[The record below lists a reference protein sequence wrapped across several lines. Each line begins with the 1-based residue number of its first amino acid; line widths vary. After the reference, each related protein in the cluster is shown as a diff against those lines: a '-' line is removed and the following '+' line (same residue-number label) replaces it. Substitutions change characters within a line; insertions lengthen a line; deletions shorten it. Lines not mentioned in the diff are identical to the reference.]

1 MADLPDDLLSSK
13 TSLHSIKQF
22 WTAASP
28 CLRSGS
34 TINQAIVR
42 RPIFQ
47 VRRGS
52 CALSQGNCALILQVM
67 VQVYIPA
74 RFLDS

>member
-42 RPIFQ
+42 RKCVHQ
-47 VRRGS
+47 V
-52 CALSQGNCALILQVM
+52 LSLLEVLLISV
-67 VQVYIPA
+67 
-74 RFLDS
+74 